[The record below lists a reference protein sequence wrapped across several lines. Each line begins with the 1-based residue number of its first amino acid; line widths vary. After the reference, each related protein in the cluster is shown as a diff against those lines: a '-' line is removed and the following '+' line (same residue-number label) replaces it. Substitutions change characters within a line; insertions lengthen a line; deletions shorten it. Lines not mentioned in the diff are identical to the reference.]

1 MCITD
6 IKDALK
12 EARRLRDNT
21 SVKINDYKKKGKDTT
36 ELEKQLQE
44 YRNQVNELTAKEK
57 QEKEAVM
64 NRVNKKADYIITS
77 PKEAENV
84 TKIAIKLTRK
94 MEKKLNP
101 VQPYDLVGTPGFA
114 MIPKGEQK
122 QLKEQAAKAKAKS
135 QSPKSWKKTEMEAC
149 ERTMNRILEDNDWHQ
164 GYQFR
169 ASEWMDI
176 SHLRTIV
183 LPDSVELEYTIRYK
197 TRNHRVE
204 KTVTKYFNP
213 NTVQSLN
220 KYIEHVELWVMLNS
234 GDMDNKD
241 IVFGARFN
249 MVQFEKQG
257 FKEAGWIIYK

>member
-1 MCITD
+1 MNLTD
-6 IKDALK
+6 IKEQLK

-21 SVKINDYKKKGKDTT
+21 SVKINDYTKKGKDTT
-36 ELEKQLQE
+36 DLEKQLQGL
-44 YRNQVNELTAKEK
+44 RGRVSELTALE
-57 QEKEAVM
+57 
-64 NRVNKKADYIITS
+64 
-77 PKEAENV
+77 
-84 TKIAIKLTRK
+84 KLTK
-94 MEKKLNP
+94 ENMKNSMNSAKHPIQIAKVPES
-101 VQPYDLVGTPGFA
+101 A

-122 QLKEQAAKAKAKS
+122 QLHEQAKKEAKPAKKVAKS
-135 QSPKSWKKTEMEAC
+135 WTKSQMESC
-149 ERTMNRILEDNDWHQ
+149 ERTMNRILEDNGWAQ

-169 ASEWMDI
+169 SSDWMFI
-176 SHLRTIV
+176 KHLRTIV
-183 LPDSVELEYTIRYK
+183 LPDSVELEYIIQYK

-234 GDMDNKD
+234 GDMDNKE

>member
-12 EARRLRDNT
+12 ETRRLRDNT

-57 QEKEAVM
+57 QEKEALM
-64 NRVNKKADYIITS
+64 NKVNNKS
-77 PKEAENV
+77 
-84 TKIAIKLTRK
+84 IK
-94 MEKKLNP
+94 
-101 VQPYDLVGTPGFA
+101 PYDLVGTPGFA

-122 QLKEQAAKAKAKS
+122 QLKEQAAKAKAKP

-176 SHLRTIV
+176 SHIRTIV

>member
-57 QEKEAVM
+57 QEKEAVL
-64 NRVNKKADYIITS
+64 NRANKKS
-77 PKEAENV
+77 
-84 TKIAIKLTRK
+84 IK
-94 MEKKLNP
+94 
-101 VQPYDLVGTPGFA
+101 PYDLVGTPGFA

-149 ERTMNRILEDNDWHQ
+149 ERTMNRILEDNDWRQ

>member
-64 NRVNKKADYIITS
+64 SKVNNKS
-77 PKEAENV
+77 
-84 TKIAIKLTRK
+84 IK
-94 MEKKLNP
+94 
-101 VQPYDLVGTPGFA
+101 PYDIVGTPGFT

-122 QLKEQAAKAKAKS
+122 QLKEQAAKAKAKP
-135 QSPKSWKKTEMEAC
+135 QAPKSWKKSEMEAC
-149 ERTMNRILEDNDWHQ
+149 ERTMNRILEDNDWRQ

-169 ASEWMDI
+169 SSEWMDI
-176 SHLRTIV
+176 SHIRTIV